1 MENGLEIFHIGSPA
15 AGAGIALGE
24 VLEYHKEQPVLLML
38 SGGSAF
44 SILDYIEAD
53 VLGPNLT
60 ISILDERC
68 SSDSKINNF
77 LQLKE
82 KTFFK
87 NAVDREV
94 KIISTAVENEKDCS
108 VLAKNWEKAL
118 LGWKENNPEGIVI
131 ATMGIG
137 VDGHVAGI
145 MPNVDLEVFDGK
157 DLVVSYS
164 VPSEVNKYTDR
175 ITVTYTFLKEFIDGA
190 IVCVIGEEKKEII
203 KLLEKEVKEGSGEL
217 PKSLKE
223 MPAMIFKQMKLVTL
237 YTGL

>member
-77 LQLKE
+77 LQLKSYGIQ
-82 KTFFK
+82 
-87 NAVDREV
+87 N
-94 KIISTAVENEKDCS
+94 
-108 VLAKNWEKAL
+108 L
-118 LGWKENNPEGIVI
+118 L
-131 ATMGIG
+131 
-137 VDGHVAGI
+137 
-145 MPNVDLEVFDGK
+145 
-157 DLVVSYS
+157 
-164 VPSEVNKYTDR
+164 
-175 ITVTYTFLKEFIDGA
+175 
-190 IVCVIGEEKKEII
+190 
-203 KLLEKEVKEGSGEL
+203 LLR
-217 PKSLKE
+217 
-223 MPAMIFKQMKLVTL
+223 
-237 YTGL
+237 